1 MRKRFGKPL
10 LLGGLVLL
18 SGVLSVPQPYWSQ
31 WLGEEHS
38 FAQKL
43 SDFSVTLGLDLAGGT
58 ELDYRIDL
66 TEAEAQN
73 SDEDPNNDIFIPA
86 LVDSVRDALEQRI
99 NPAGVG
105 EITVRAARVDQGHH
119 ILVQLPPS
127 SNVEQIKRDAE
138 KDNRLRFYT
147 ENPGLLNGARLQAA
161 TAITKA
167 DTQSWESL
175 VTQHIDEATGRGHD
189 TVGWRYRDQINDSE
203 LAEKLFS
210 AENQSVL
217 QEVIDT
223 QTEVQYTIDEN
234 GALTITSAPRSV
246 LGVIKITG
254 KRTQERSVPIP
265 AEASARHI
273 LFGYPGATRAT
284 EPFAYADKEAAET
297 AAQELLQRLID
308 EGTAQFS
315 DLAKEFSTE
324 GAAQTT
330 GGDLGSFGKGVMAP
344 PFEEAV
350 FSAENPQLLPKLV
363 KTDFGFHII
372 EVLSVRPESTE
383 QKQEPQVSYEMLYWD
398 QGEVIWEETELN
410 GKYLEKATP
419 AYDQQTGQPLVHLY
433 FSAEG
438 GELFATLT
446 GAVAAR
452 DCPELGACRIGIKV
466 GEQWVTRPTVS
477 QKILGRTAQITG
489 QFTFDTA
496 KSLAADLNLGAI
508 EAPVDLSG
516 QTTIEPQLGTQ
527 QWQASIKA
535 AFVGLLGTVLLIIG
549 IYRFAGVVASAA
561 LLLYVGLF
569 VSILKLWPVD
579 FGGPIVLTLAGMAGI
594 ALSIGLAVDG
604 NILIFERI
612 REEIFRGKPL
622 SQAVDLGFARAWV
635 AIRDSNLTTLLTCV
649 ILFSF
654 GSSIIKGFA
663 ITLIIGTILSMFT
676 VVVVSY
682 TLIRW
687 CLRWAWLAKH
697 PELLSF
703 RSSKK

>member
-1 MRKRFGKPL
+1 M
-10 LLGGLVLL
+10 
-18 SGVLSVPQPYWSQ
+18 
-31 WLGEEHS
+31 
-38 FAQKL
+38 
-43 SDFSVTLGLDLAGGT
+43 
-58 ELDYRIDL
+58 
-66 TEAEAQN
+66 
-73 SDEDPNNDIFIPA
+73 
-86 LVDSVRDALEQRI
+86 
-99 NPAGVG
+99 
-105 EITVRAARVDQGHH
+105 
-119 ILVQLPPS
+119 
-127 SNVEQIKRDAE
+127 
-138 KDNRLRFYT
+138 
-147 ENPGLLNGARLQAA
+147 
-161 TAITKA
+161 
-167 DTQSWESL
+167 
-175 VTQHIDEATGRGHD
+175 
-189 TVGWRYRDQINDSE
+189 
-203 LAEKLFS
+203 
-210 AENQSVL
+210 
-217 QEVIDT
+217 
-223 QTEVQYTIDEN
+223 
-234 GALTITSAPRSV
+234 
-246 LGVIKITG
+246 
-254 KRTQERSVPIP
+254 
-265 AEASARHI
+265 
-273 LFGYPGATRAT
+273 
-284 EPFAYADKEAAET
+284 
-297 AAQELLQRLID
+297 
-308 EGTAQFS
+308 
-315 DLAKEFSTE
+315 
-324 GAAQTT
+324 
-330 GGDLGSFGKGVMAP
+330 
-344 PFEEAV
+344 
-350 FSAENPQLLPKLV
+350 
-363 KTDFGFHII
+363 
-372 EVLSVRPESTE
+372 
-383 QKQEPQVSYEMLYWD
+383 
-398 QGEVIWEETELN
+398 
-410 GKYLEKATP
+410 
-419 AYDQQTGQPLVHLY
+419 
-433 FSAEG
+433 
-438 GELFATLT
+438 
-446 GAVAAR
+446 
-452 DCPELGACRIGIKV
+452 
-466 GEQWVTRPTVS
+466 S

-687 CLRWAWLAKH
+687 CLRWSWLAKH